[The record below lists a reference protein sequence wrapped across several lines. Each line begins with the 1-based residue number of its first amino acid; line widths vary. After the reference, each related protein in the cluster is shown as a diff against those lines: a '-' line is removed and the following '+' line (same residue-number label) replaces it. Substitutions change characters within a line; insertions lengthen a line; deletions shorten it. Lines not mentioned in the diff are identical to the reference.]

1 MLSPITERESVIL
14 PLIFLYYYALF
25 VVLIYKNAAAP
36 IIANPP
42 KVNITVP
49 IPPVTGNVNFL
60 FSTVTL
66 LLSKC
71 DVAFT
76 VTFNGSLNKLYCLS
90 ASVISPSPFE
100 SYLGATVSTIQ

>member
-1 MLSPITERESVIL
+1 MFHWEKIASCAHPNQKKKNAQDSI
-14 PLIFLYYYALF
+14 F

-60 FSTVTL
+60 FSTV
-66 LLSKC
+66 K
-71 DVAFT
+71 
-76 VTFNGSLNKLYCLS
+76 
-90 ASVISPSPFE
+90 
-100 SYLGATVSTIQ
+100 